1 MSYHY
6 TFDSGATYGVK
17 DVNKIT
23 SRFVTAGIAQTFTEN
38 SQAPYNLSS
47 FHETGALM
55 FQSGVKSGDASLQVV
70 KTQGQD
76 GAVSIC
82 PGKAFFHDGTLFEV
96 TLPEDSAE
104 SDVVLSYV
112 PGVKHY
118 VYLKNDYI
126 FSNSYYPVCTTDAP
140 TGDFVPL
147 AEIETDGA
155 ITDRREYAVGKLPSK
170 DSGYAPKQY
179 EVTVMCEPQST
190 PSANGEYYRYFSAE
204 GQATVTFGDDEDL
217 KDRRFVY
224 IYDDSFYRTAGVYD
238 LVKQTHKCS
247 VLDYKGVP
255 KTYSAEK
262 LYLYY
267 RTDSDYI
274 STTISVNTSDN
285 QLSFDIM
292 YDPKNE
298 FSSAESFPYSFS
310 FILI

>member
-1 MSYHY
+1 MRLRC
-6 TFDSGATYGVK
+6 K
-17 DVNKIT
+17 
-23 SRFVTAGIAQTFTEN
+23 
-38 SQAPYNLSS
+38 
-47 FHETGALM
+47 
-55 FQSGVKSGDASLQVV
+55 
-70 KTQGQD
+70 
-76 GAVSIC
+76 
-82 PGKAFFHDGTLFEV
+82 
-96 TLPEDSAE
+96 
-104 SDVVLSYV
+104 
-112 PGVKHY
+112 
-118 VYLKNDYI
+118 
-126 FSNSYYPVCTTDAP
+126 
-140 TGDFVPL
+140 
-147 AEIETDGA
+147 
-155 ITDRREYAVGKLPSK
+155 
-170 DSGYAPKQY
+170 
-179 EVTVMCEPQST
+179 PQST
-190 PSANGEYYRYFSAE
+190 PSANGEYYRYFSAK